1 MELIKSFVCVLP
13 VPAWY
18 KAFTRRWVYQRAALC
33 ISEVATR
40 QSSTPG
46 INSGRPVDKVY
57 RVPKVSKQ
65 SATTI

>member
-18 KAFTRRWVYQRAALC
+18 KAFTRRWVCHRAALC

-40 QSSTPG
+40 ISPQPPG
-46 INSGRPVDKVY
+46 INSGHPVY